1 MCRMTKDNDFK
12 RRFAAVL
19 QDLQQ
24 DGTKDP
30 AAMMLLGGLASDL
43 ARDFKAQDWSQ
54 AKQSLNA
61 ENYDGLLKTFQS
73 EGNAL
78 HAAGQEKHAYAIQ
91 ALAVSL
97 IAITQRADPDMVA
110 GENLLDA
117 IINRAV
123 AVYRSQSKPN

>member
-1 MCRMTKDNDFK
+1 MTKDNDFK

>member
-1 MCRMTKDNDFK
+1 MTKDNDFK

-73 EGNAL
+73 DGNAL